1 MTFSSTGKAKT
12 PSPRKTEKSPDNG
25 NLQADLDS
33 SHSSFRASLSV
44 AVFGFD
50 DPAAVHNQMS
60 EEHLAVLDRR
70 FATVCAVAASEFGG
84 KLVNLPSG
92 QKVLVFGV
100 PQPHELDAERT
111 VLASQKILRSFE
123 WSSFKCPARL
133 RCGIASG
140 EGFIRLD
147 SGPNMSPRAVSGPVY
162 EAASHLE
169 QHAPGNVLLVSAD
182 ARALFRSNFMARKVQ
197 LGKGEETAWEVSP
210 AIVPSTRFDTGD
222 RDTRLRFFMGR
233 MKELRVLAKSWSTA
247 KTGLAQSIL
256 IEGEPG
262 IGKSSLLN
270 AFLKKVQAD
279 QPLVLSFLG
288 SAHHRRT
295 PYFPVAQGLYS
306 FLGLKGMQSPALL
319 STVIHNFLNDLGLDT
334 LRDSAN
340 LRAVLKGGGID
351 SHVTQPH
358 VAADNPV
365 ETLVSCFRQLADVNP
380 VILVFEDAHWMDPST
395 LQLITA
401 LHGALGNSR
410 ILSLV
415 SKRPGSGPEHLESS
429 VNAVCRLDHL
439 PEPEA
444 RALADLL
451 RPSDM
456 TDVQL
461 ETIVHRCDG
470 IPLFLEELMNIA
482 CERGS
487 NFFEQGAENLIPASL
502 RETLAARLSHLAG
515 NGDILLVA
523 AVIGREFS
531 IPLLAG
537 VTGLPEE
544 VLETQLESFQ
554 RSNLVYR
561 VGAPEDGLFEFK
573 HSLVQDLAYQSIE
586 PTVRSRYHARVV
598 EALTAAP
605 GRYPPVAAEVIAR
618 HFQHAGNIPAALEY
632 LEVAGVEA
640 VRVAAHREA
649 GRYFQKAL
657 ELAQNIGNTAERD
670 LAVSRFLLLLGPQ
683 LITNHGFAS
692 NEVHE
697 VYTRARTLTSNK
709 TGSPEMLQMLWGL
722 WGAHIVQADI
732 AFAKT
737 LSDDF
742 LRIARA
748 RQNGLEVSAGLY
760 MAGVGSFYVGNLVE
774 AEQLLLSSVEA
785 AMAADFDEMI
795 TKYSL
800 DLGILARS
808 YLSWCY
814 ALMDRPDD
822 LRNNA
827 LSLETAALLS
837 DHAFCQAFSSCFLST
852 THNFLGN
859 SAEAESHA
867 LAAASLS
874 RKQGFAQQLA
884 QAEINLGRAHV
895 TSGDPSGLD
904 RMLDG
909 LKAYLDTGAVLARP
923 YAEAWIAEAHLQRGD
938 AGAAC
943 ERLIAVRRFT
953 RRSSERYYDAELLR
967 LSALTASAT
976 RPDAGRL
983 VGTLLD
989 KSASHARRT
998 GTDLHLSNVLT
1009 HLGYGSM
1016 TGDEVV

>member
-1 MTFSSTGKAKT
+1 MKVSSTGKTETA
-12 PSPRKTEKSPDNG
+12 SDRKTEKSSGNG
-25 NLQADLDS
+25 GLRADLDI
-33 SHSSFRASLSV
+33 SHGSFRASLSL

-50 DPAAVHNQMS
+50 DPAAMHNQMS

-70 FATVCAVAASEFGG
+70 FSTVCAVAASEFGG
-84 KLVNLPSG
+84 KLVNLPNG
-92 QKVLVFGV
+92 RKVLTFGV
-100 PQPHELDAERT
+100 PHPHELDAERA
-111 VLASQKILRSFE
+111 VLAAQKVLRSFE

-140 EGFIRLD
+140 EGFIVLAD
-147 SGPNMSPRAVSGPVY
+147 GPNMSPLAVSGPVY
-162 EAASHLE
+162 DKALHLE

-197 LGKGEETAWEVSP
+197 LGSEDETAWEVSP
-210 AIVPSTRFDTGD
+210 AIVPSTRFDPGD
-222 RDTRLRFFMGR
+222 QDPRLRYFMGR
-233 MKELRVLAKSWSTA
+233 MKELRLLGKSWATS
-247 KTGLAQSIL
+247 KKGPAQSVL

-262 IGKSSLLN
+262 IGKSSLMN

-279 QPLVLSFLG
+279 QPLVLNFLG

-295 PYFPVAQGLYS
+295 PYFPIAQGLFS
-306 FLGLKGMQSPALL
+306 FLGLKGMQSPSLL
-319 STVIHNFLNDLGLDT
+319 STVIHNFLSDLGLDT
-334 LRDSAN
+334 MRDNAN
-340 LRAVLKGGGID
+340 LRAILKSGGIE
-351 SHVTQPH
+351 SHVPQ
-358 VAADNPV
+358 VEAAAENPV
-365 ETLVSCFRQLADVNP
+365 ETLIACFRQLSDVNP

-395 LQLITA
+395 LKLMTA
-401 LHGALGNSR
+401 LPGALGNSR
-410 ILSLV
+410 VLSLI
-415 SKRPGSGPEHLESS
+415 STRPGPGPENLEGS
-429 VNAVCRLDHL
+429 VDAICRLDNL

-456 TDVQL
+456 TDAQF
-461 ETIVHRCDG
+461 ETIVQRCDG

-482 CERGS
+482 AERGS
-487 NFFEQGAENLIPASL
+487 RFFEDGPENLIPASL
-502 RETLAARLSHLAG
+502 RETLAARLSHLGG
-515 NGDILLVA
+515 NRDILLVA
-523 AVIGREFS
+523 AVIGREFN
-531 IPLLAG
+531 IPLLSV
-537 VTGLPEE
+537 VTGVPEDE
-544 VLETQLESFQ
+544 LAIQLETFQ
-554 RSNLVYR
+554 RSNLIYR
-561 VGAPEDGLFEFK
+561 IGAPQDGVFEFK

-586 PTVRSRYHARVV
+586 PGARGRYHARIA
-598 EALTAAP
+598 EALTETP
-605 GRYPPVAAEVIAR
+605 ERYPPVAAEVIAR
-618 HFQHAGNIPAALEY
+618 HFQYAGNIPAALDY

-657 ELAQNIGNTAERD
+657 ELAQNIGNGTERD
-670 LAVSRFLLLLGPQ
+670 VAVSRFLLLLGPQ

-692 NEVHE
+692 NEVQE
-697 VYTRARTLTSNK
+697 VYTRARHLTSSD

-722 WGAHIVQADI
+722 WGAHIVRADI

-742 LRIARA
+742 LRMARA

-760 MAGVGSFYVGNLVE
+760 MAGVGAFYVGDLAR
-774 AEQLLLSSVEA
+774 AEQLLLRSVEA
-785 AMAADFDEMI
+785 ALAADFDEMI

-814 ALMDRPDD
+814 ALMDRSDD

-859 SAEAESHA
+859 SAEAEHHA

-874 RKQGFAQQLA
+874 REQGFAQQLA
-884 QAEINLGRAHV
+884 QADINLGRAQV

-909 LKAYLDTGAVLARP
+909 LKAYLGTGAVLARP
-923 YAEAWIAEAHLQRGD
+923 YAEAWIAEAQLHRGD
-938 AGAAC
+938 PGTAFS
-943 ERLIAVRRFT
+943 RLIEVRRFT
-953 RRSSERYYDAELLR
+953 RRSGERYYDAELLR
-967 LSALTASAT
+967 LSALAAKAT
-976 RPDAGRL
+976 RPDARHL
-983 VGTLLD
+983 VRTLLG
-989 KSASHARRT
+989 KSANHARRS
-998 GTDLHLSNVLT
+998 GTDLHLLNLKP
-1009 HLGYGSM
+1009 HLSAFPA
-1016 TGDEVV
+1016 V